1 MAIRDCNKALSIDPS
16 SFRANFCMS
25 EALLQVLVYWQFG
38 LCLTRK
44 NSCIPLRC
52 LWLHPYTIFSY
63 ADANNVF
70 IIYSILS
77 TSLVFFYFFFLLLL
91 TAHYTLQLGKLKEAL
106 DYAMAAQNLAPSNS
120 EASDRVKSIKEQ
132 LTQGLS
138 NIVIVYA
145 LLLSVL
151 GFLL

>member
-16 SFRANFCMS
+16 SLRANFCMS
-25 EALLQVLVYWQFG
+25 EALLQVLIYWQFG
-38 LCLTRK
+38 LCLTSK
-44 NSCIPLRC
+44 NSCFPSRC
-52 LWLHPYTIFSY
+52 LWLHPYAIFSY

-77 TSLVFFYFFFLLLL
+77 TSLVFFYFFLFLL

-120 EASDRVKSIKEQ
+120 EASDRVNSIKEQ

-145 LLLSVL
+145 LLFSVL